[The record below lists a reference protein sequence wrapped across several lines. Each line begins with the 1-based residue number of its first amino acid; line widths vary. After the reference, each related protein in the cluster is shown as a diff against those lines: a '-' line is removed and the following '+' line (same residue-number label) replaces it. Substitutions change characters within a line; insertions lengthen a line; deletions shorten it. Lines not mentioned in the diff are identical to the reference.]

1 MKAMLVAGVIAG
13 SLVSLPAAQAQ
24 SFAPAKGEDALRYR
38 QSALFMMGQHVGPL
52 AGMVRGDR
60 PFDAAVF
67 QWNAAQVDHFA
78 HLPWDS
84 FWVAG
89 ADQGKHRMKP
99 EIAREKDKFL
109 GLAQKLQEETGKLVA
124 VSRGGDLAAIKPAFA
139 AVGAACKQCHD
150 AYRAQ

>member
-1 MKAMLVAGVIAG
+1 MKAMLVAGVIVG
-13 SLVSLPAAQAQ
+13 SLVSLSVAQAQ
-24 SFAPAKGEDALRYR
+24 SFAPAKGEDAQRYR
-38 QSALFMMGQHVGPL
+38 QSALFMIGQHVGPM
-52 AGMVRGDR
+52 AAMVRGDR

-67 QWNAAQVDHFA
+67 HWNAGQVEHFS

-109 GLAQKLQEETGKLVA
+109 GMAQKLQEETGKLVA
-124 VSRGGDLAAIKPAFA
+124 VSKGGDLAAIKPAFA
-139 AVGAACKQCHD
+139 AVGASCKQCHD